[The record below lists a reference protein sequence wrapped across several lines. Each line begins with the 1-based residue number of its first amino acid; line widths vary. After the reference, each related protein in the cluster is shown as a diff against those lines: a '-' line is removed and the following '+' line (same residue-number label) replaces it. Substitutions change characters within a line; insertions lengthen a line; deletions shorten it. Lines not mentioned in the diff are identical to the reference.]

1 MCVESNKYL
10 VDVALTVN
18 DRWSRSR
25 VTSVM
30 GVVDGVGE
38 LVDVGRS
45 VLTQVL
51 SLSHTLTSAV
61 KRELKILEQNKATRE
76 RMNQSVTN
84 RTSE

>member
-10 VDVALTVN
+10 VAVALTVN

>member
-10 VDVALTVN
+10 VAVALTVN

-51 SLSHTLTSAV
+51 SLTHTH
-61 KRELKILEQNKATRE
+61 
-76 RMNQSVTN
+76 
-84 RTSE
+84 

>member
-10 VDVALTVN
+10 VAVALTVN

-51 SLSHTLTSAV
+51 SLSLSHTNVCRQTRTEDSRAKQSNTRANEP
-61 KRELKILEQNKATRE
+61 KRD
-76 RMNQSVTN
+76 
-84 RTSE
+84 